1 MSARLNGWEPRV
13 GAVRRRLL
21 IALQNLIQNAIQHTP
36 RGGEVTVEVE
46 ELEQGGRPWVRCR
59 FLDSGTG
66 FKAEDLSRIFEP
78 FFTRRRGGTGLGL
91 SIVQRIVEE
100 HGGRVAAG
108 NRPEGGAVMTLEL
121 PHWGQGGSPPA
132 P

>member
-1 MSARLNGWEPRV
+1 M

-21 IALQNLIQNAIQHTP
+21 IAVQNLIQNAIQHTP
-36 RGGEVTVEVE
+36 KGGEVMVEVE
-46 ELEQGGRPWVRCR
+46 EFESAGGLWARCR

-66 FKAEDLSRIFEP
+66 FKAEDFSRIFEP

-121 PHWGQGGSPPA
+121 PHWGGQETPEPQGLGVGLSLKI
-132 P
+132 